1 MRKFTILRHIF
12 LFYFTLMGLF
22 HFIRLALNWD
32 LVIIRGE
39 EVYSIHTL
47 GSALYFLFSILV
59 VYLIIKAKKEDK
71 KIEISTEEEKEF
83 KEEEE

>member
-1 MRKFTILRHIF
+1 
-12 LFYFTLMGLF
+12 MGLF